1 MGRGRGSGAE
11 RRWECSR
18 RRAGNGAI
26 RRHVRIHLATGM
38 EGRASERW
46 LDSLAALPAQMG
58 PAIGDCAAA
67 LAMGQPSPLSLE
79 RFGIERL
86 AAFEAY
92 DADSTLRH

>member
-1 MGRGRGSGAE
+1 
-11 RRWECSR
+11 
-18 RRAGNGAI
+18 
-26 RRHVRIHLATGM
+26 
-38 EGRASERW
+38 
-46 LDSLAALPAQMG
+46 MG